1 MDTYNEYAAL
11 LDASDPRVTA
21 ATDHYFEKA
30 KLADPHLTRARWEA
44 DKAGPYIYAIER
56 LKAAKNAA
64 VIGHNYMHPYVS
76 FVCDFIGDSLKMGE
90 AAASPEFA
98 DRDIIVNAGVKFMAE
113 TAKTLNPDKMVLQP
127 DMDAGC
133 SLAAS
138 IEPNDVDLM
147 RVMYPGVPIV
157 NYANTYV
164 DVRAKSDALCTSSN
178 IVDIAIEI
186 TKEWGTDRV
195 ILSPD
200 QYLARNTQIELDRMY
215 QKGTLDRKIEVINH
229 PGSCEVHERYEPEDI
244 DELRLLHPGIY
255 ILAHPECKP
264 EVIEKADFSG
274 STVQMANKIA
284 DVKPKLLAMITEC
297 AQGYQ
302 IAMAYPEATI
312 VSSTCQGCPHMRRIN
327 LRNVFDSLVYLQ
339 HEIVIDPAILEG
351 ARKPLEK
358 MNELMARAAERK
370 KMQAAMQAAQAARNA
385 PVAGQA

>member
-1 MDTYNEYAAL
+1 MAVTYNQLTEGFNL
-11 LDASDPRVTA
+11 LPADDPAVTA
-21 ATDHYFEKA
+21 ATDRFFEKA
-30 KLADPHLTRARWEA
+30 KIADPHLTRARWEA
-44 DKAGPYIYAIER
+44 DQAGPYIYAIQQ
-56 LKAAKNAA
+56 LKKDKNAA

-113 TAKTLNPDKMVLQP
+113 TAKTLNAGKKVLQP
-127 DMDAGC
+127 SMEAGC

-138 IEPNDVDLM
+138 INTADVDLM
-147 RVMYPGVPIV
+147 RITHPGVPVV

-186 TKEWGTDRV
+186 TKEWGVDQV
-195 ILSPD
+195 ILAPD
-200 QYLARNTQIELDRMY
+200 QFLARNTQIELDRMF
-215 QKGTLDRKIEVINH
+215 QKGELDRKIEVILH

-244 DELRLLHPGIY
+244 TELRALHHGIY

-264 EVIEKADFSG
+264 EVVAAADYSG

-284 DVKPKLLAMITEC
+284 EVKPKTLAMITEC

-312 VSSTCQGCPHMRRIN
+312 VSSTCRGCPHMRQITAEKYFR
-327 LRNVFDSLVYLQ
+327 
-339 HEIVIDPAILEG
+339 G
-351 ARKPLEK
+351 AG
-358 MNELMARAAERK
+358 ERT
-370 KMQAAMQAAQAARNA
+370 A
-385 PVAGQA
+385 